1 MYCYIKSFASHAE
14 CIITIFIILSYV
26 MISSCMHLSIVLQT
40 YGTMHRKAN
49 EVFVCI
55 REGFICA
62 CSQKCREADVMFIPV
77 YTVYPVWFIF
87 I

>member
-1 MYCYIKSFASHAE
+1 MPKNQWHHMQIV
-14 CIITIFIILSYV
+14 ILHV
-26 MISSCMHLSIVLQT
+26 IAT

-55 REGFICA
+55 CEGFACA
-62 CSQKCREADVMFIPV
+62 SLQNCHVYNKAV

-87 I
+87 NLYFLILE